1 MCHIL
6 IVKFEHFERLRRMMQ
21 FNTNRSFKSITKLLV
36 LCWSVLSTIII
47 GRYKPATNIFF
58 LKKTNPYNKF
68 NYPTANCI
76 RKKPFRTRHVKS
88 SMRQFLS
95 LYKVCCALVMITLS
109 VVLSLASE
117 FKFKKKFKLDPL
129 NGTSYRMS
137 LFTRVHKITL
147 INNAHT

>member
-1 MCHIL
+1 MIST
-6 IVKFEHFERLRRMMQ
+6 RRG
-21 FNTNRSFKSITKLLV
+21 RSAFFQDSWKKRWVACSNP
-36 LCWSVLSTIII
+36 SRS
-47 GRYKPATNIFF
+47 IFF
-58 LKKTNPYNKF
+58 LEKINRSNKF

-76 RKKPFRTRHVKS
+76 RKKPFKTRHVKS

-137 LFTRVHKITL
+137 LFTWVHKITS
-147 INNAHT
+147 INNAHTYTCIYVLQGQLIT